1 MKDEENHLGVLMEK
15 EPLMGASDKGGASEA
30 PPAPLENKTGKKMV
44 FAAALALCVFAVD
57 ALKTAAPMTH
67 VLPSL
72 CVVCLGQFVARARV
86 LVHVIARAEELAEWR
101 RAHSVDHAG
110 LEVEEHRARHVLAAL
125 GLVVRHVDAVKLGV
139 VVAAVLDVAAD
150 AVLVVNHLPKLCA
163 HLVTALARLNE
174 YKLARRSSLEAGSTR
189 RQKARGG

>member
-67 VLPSL
+67 VAPMLATDDYDAGTI
-72 CVVCLGQFVARARV
+72 VVLLTREYAN
-86 LVHVIARAEELAEWR
+86 EEC
-101 RAHSVDHAG
+101 
-110 LEVEEHRARHVLAAL
+110 
-125 GLVVRHVDAVKLGV
+125 K
-139 VVAAVLDVAAD
+139 
-150 AVLVVNHLPKLCA
+150 PQP
-163 HLVTALARLNE
+163 NE
-174 YKLARRSSLEAGSTR
+174 
-189 RQKARGG
+189 